1 MDRNRFLSL
10 LPELK
15 VVAISKE
22 SLCTAQHLV
31 TGCEACDPTASLSF
45 SSVLDTVTNRM
56 DQVTDYILGEAAK
69 CSKCGAQIVETT
81 LVTLDDAD
89 LGLTS
94 FDLDALT
101 EQTHVFLIDEPV
113 LREAEEWIDSCE
125 SCSPQTAEYS
135 FDQILDS
142 ITESDGTQTEYLL
155 CREAI
160 CPHCHS
166 RVTEKTLVS
175 PV

>member
-1 MDRNRFLSL
+1 M
-10 LPELK
+10 
-15 VVAISKE
+15 A
-22 SLCTAQHLV
+22 T
-31 TGCEACDPTASLSF
+31 TF
-45 SSVLDTVTNRM
+45 SSGRSDR
-56 DQVTDYILGEAAK
+56 
-69 CSKCGAQIVETT
+69 KCGAQIVETT